1 MGKEGKLTQK
11 QKRFCDEYII
21 CLNATEAAIK
31 AGYAKKS
38 AYSIGS
44 ENLRK
49 PEIKAYIDERLG
61 EIRGKKIAEA
71 EEIMEYLTKVVRGES
86 ESEIVVIEGE
96 GLGESS
102 ARKVTKNPDE
112 KEKLKAAELLGKRY
126 GLFTDKVEL
135 DSNKKTIKV
144 TLTDD

>member
-49 PEIKAYIDERLG
+49 PEIKAYIDERLS
-61 EIRGKKIAEA
+61 ERRGKKIAEA
-71 EEIMEYLTKVVRGES
+71 EEIMEYLTSVVRGES

-102 ARKVTKNPDE
+102 ARKIRKNPDE
-112 KEKLKAAELLGKRY
+112 KEKLKAAELIGKRY
-126 GLFTDKVEL
+126 GLFTEKVEL
-135 DSNKKTIKV
+135 DSSKKTIKV